1 MIKQLTSKLR
11 AAISFKHR
19 VDEVKTIQQ
28 QKMRENI
35 AEPIIPIID
44 NNNDDNTNSESQEKN
59 PTNLENQKESP
70 NIQDDD
76 SDDEN
81 ENNEF
86 QASSN
91 WNNLINI
98 WEQLLL
104 QEEEAELDAEN
115 DSDYEYDT
123 EINEILLNSTHPALD
138 NEAKWNIADIFIDNL
153 DAPFFI
159 NENTSI

>member
-1 MIKQLTSKLR
+1 MSKLR

-19 VDEVKTIQQ
+19 VDEVKTIQH

-35 AEPIIPIID
+35 AEPIVPII
-44 NNNDDNTNSESQEKN
+44 NDK
-59 PTNLENQKESP
+59 
-70 NIQDDD
+70 
-76 SDDEN
+76 N

-86 QASSN
+86 QASSS

-123 EINEILLNSTHPALD
+123 EINEILLNNTHPALD
-138 NEAKWNIADIFIDNL
+138 NEAKWNIVDIFIDNL

>member
-1 MIKQLTSKLR
+1 MSKLR
-11 AAISFKHR
+11 AAISFKYR

-35 AEPIIPIID
+35 AKPIIPIID
-44 NNNDDNTNSESQEKN
+44 DNNDDNTNSESQEKN
-59 PTNLENQKESP
+59 PTNLENEK
-70 NIQDDD
+70 
-76 SDDEN
+76 

-123 EINEILLNSTHPALD
+123 EINEIL
-138 NEAKWNIADIFIDNL
+138 
-153 DAPFFI
+153 
-159 NENTSI
+159 

>member
-1 MIKQLTSKLR
+1 MSKLR

-28 QKMRENI
+28 QKLRENI
-35 AEPIIPIID
+35 AGPIINID
-44 NNNDDNTNSESQEKN
+44 DSNLEIQEN
-59 PTNLENQKESP
+59 PTNLENQIET

-81 ENNEF
+81 NES
-86 QASSN
+86 QITSN
-91 WNNLINI
+91 WNSLINT

-104 QEEEAELDAEN
+104 QEKKAEEDAKTDLN
-115 DSDYEYDT
+115 DDN

-138 NEAKWNIADIFIDNL
+138 NEAKWQIEDIFIDNL
-153 DAPFFI
+153 DVPFFV
-159 NENTSI
+159 NENTSN

>member
-1 MIKQLTSKLR
+1 MSKLR

-19 VDEVKTIQQ
+19 VDEVKTIQH

-35 AEPIIPIID
+35 AEPIVSIINDSND
-44 NNNDDNTNSESQEKN
+44 NNLESQEKN
-59 PTNLENQKESP
+59 PTDLENQKENP
-70 NIQDDD
+70 NIQDND

-86 QASSN
+86 QASSS

-123 EINEILLNSTHPALD
+123 EINEILLNNTHPALD
-138 NEAKWNIADIFIDNL
+138 NEAKWNIVDIFIDNL